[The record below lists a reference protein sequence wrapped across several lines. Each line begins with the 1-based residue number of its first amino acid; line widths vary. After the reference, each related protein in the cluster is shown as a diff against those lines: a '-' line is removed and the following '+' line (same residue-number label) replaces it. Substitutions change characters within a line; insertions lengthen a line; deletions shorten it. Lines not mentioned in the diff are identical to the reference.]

1 MVSSD
6 YLDIIDINI
15 GYPSTQANQT
25 QKTYMNNDNQ
35 KQKDVINI
43 IANRIKVE
51 SCSSCNT
58 YNSQS
63 ENMGF
68 QNKLMTFM
76 LAEDADLK

>member
-1 MVSSD
+1 
-6 YLDIIDINI
+6 
-15 GYPSTQANQT
+15 
-25 QKTYMNNDNQ
+25 MNNDNQ

-76 LAEDADLK
+76 LAEDAD